1 MAMKIRA
8 ALLGMIVTASIVL
21 SATAHGWAQ
30 EKKKFSFK
38 APPGLGKY
46 TQNHVIDVRDVPG
59 HQIRIFELRTA
70 YTDVAPEFDGVKV
83 KEAWAHGFSDYI
95 NGSGAATAYNV
106 SLMENGDKI
115 YSRTAIHSH
124 TVTAADGSRQLTF
137 RTVQTLTGGTGK
149 FSGIR
154 GVLLGGGSSDL
165 KTAVVDSGTQG
176 EYWIEK

>member
-1 MAMKIRA
+1 MKIRA
-8 ALLGMIVTASIVL
+8 AVLGLIVASSVVVCSTAD
-21 SATAHGWAQ
+21 GWAQ

-59 HQIRIFELRTA
+59 HQIRIFELRTT
-70 YTDVAPEFDGVKV
+70 YSDVAPEFDGVKM

-95 NGSGAATAYNV
+95 NGSGSAMTYGV

-115 YSRTAIHSH
+115 YSRTAIQSH
-124 TVTAADGSRQLTF
+124 TVTATDGSKQLTF
-137 RTVQTLTGGTGK
+137 RTVQTLTGGTGR

-154 GVLLGGGSSDL
+154 GVLLGGGTSDL
-165 KTAVVDSGTQG
+165 KTAVVDAGTQG
-176 EYWIEK
+176 EYWLEK

>member
-1 MAMKIRA
+1 MTTRTAM
-8 ALLGMIVTASIVL
+8 LGLIVASLVAGL
-21 SATAHGWAQ
+21 ATGEAWAQ

-59 HQIRIFELRTA
+59 HQIRIFELRTT

-95 NGSGAATAYNV
+95 NGSGAAMSYGV
-106 SLMENGDKI
+106 SFMENGDKI

-124 TVTAADGSRQLTF
+124 TVAATDGSKQLTF
-137 RTVQTLTGGTGK
+137 RTVQTLTGGTGR

-165 KTAVVDSGTQG
+165 KTAVIDSGTQG